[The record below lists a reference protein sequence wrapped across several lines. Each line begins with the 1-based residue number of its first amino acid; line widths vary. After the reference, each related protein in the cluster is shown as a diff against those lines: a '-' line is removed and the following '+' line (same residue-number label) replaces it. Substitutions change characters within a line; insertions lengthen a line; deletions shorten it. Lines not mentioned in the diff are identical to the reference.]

1 MKIESFDGVIH
12 SGHKQ
17 DAVEVPFDPA
27 ERWSQAAKP
36 LWPARRGHAVS
47 GRLNACAFDSFIVAR
62 SRRFWLLL
70 PAAVEVQAD
79 VRVGDSVHIEVAP
92 RQVDGGAS

>member
-1 MKIESFDGVIH
+1 MKIESFDGVIL

-27 ERWSQAAKP
+27 ERWSKTARP
-36 LWPARRGHAVS
+36 LWSGRRGHAVS
-47 GRLNACAFDSFIVAR
+47 GRLNACGFDSFIVAR

-70 PAAVEVQAD
+70 PAAVEAQAD
-79 VRVGDSVHIEVAP
+79 VRAGDTVHIEVAP
-92 RQVDGGAS
+92 RQAGGGAS